1 MNEIIVQFDDEIRQ
15 IVIVIFKRISFKS
28 IFQNNAIDISS
39 QLTLNRS
46 IIFALSLN
54 DFNNDVDELN
64 INIFL
69 IDIADVNT
77 FVSNIVSNI
86 FSSYTIDYIQ
96 FEILKQ
102 HFYLRSRRDF
112 SINFLTLFV
121 KCFSINFHE
130 LKNYN
135 KVIIDT
141 QYKQN

>member
-1 MNEIIVQFDDEIRQ
+1 MLNEIIVQLNDEIRQ
-15 IVIVIFKRISFKS
+15 IVIFTQVLLKS

-39 QLTLNRS
+39 QSTSNRS
-46 IIFALSLN
+46 ITFAFLSN

-69 IDIADVNT
+69 IDIVDVNT
-77 FVSNIVSNI
+77 FVSNIISNI

-96 FEILKQ
+96 FKILKQ